1 MPSLPVGVLRFVSC
15 HDSALDEFRDEGD
28 EGADRVRRGSD
39 EAVRRQVDA
48 IPQIEVVAEIYWRG
62 HAYLRHDQPH
72 FLRRS
77 DEAYRLFHELVPD
90 TGEGVQ
96 FTPPFSVDYGI
107 GLTIGRDTFL
117 NKDFMVCG
125 GGYVTLGAVASVPSL
140 RLDETDCTSH
150 AMQALQVS
158 A

>member
-1 MPSLPVGVLRFVSC
+1 MPSLPVGALRFVSC
-15 HDSALDEFRDEGD
+15 HDSVLDEFRGEGD
-28 EGADRVRRGSD
+28 EGADRVRRGPD

-48 IPQIEVVAEIYWRG
+48 IPQIEVAAGIYWRG
-62 HAYLRHDQPH
+62 HAYLRQIVRIFFDDP
-72 FLRRS
+72 

-90 TGEGVQ
+90 AGEGVQ

-107 GLTIGRDTFL
+107 GLTIGRGTFL

-140 RLDETDCTSH
+140 RLDETDCASH
-150 AMQALQVS
+150 AMQVS